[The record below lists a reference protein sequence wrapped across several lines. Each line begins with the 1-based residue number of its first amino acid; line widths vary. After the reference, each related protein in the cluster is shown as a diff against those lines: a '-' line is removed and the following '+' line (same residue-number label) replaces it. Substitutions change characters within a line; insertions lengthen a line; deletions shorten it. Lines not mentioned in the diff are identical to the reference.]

1 MFTLHRSRAA
11 LIVGVCVVLAA
22 CGGDSTAPK
31 APAITLDTLLNEVGS
46 AATYGA
52 AGLSL
57 GGGVASTAMLPKAG
71 SCPYNSSNKRFECP
85 PRTASGVTVTMYYQL
100 LDGSNNAVSS
110 FDAKTVAAIHTVS
123 DVSGTVAPP
132 AGSPTSAITLTG
144 HDDATISGLL
154 TATHTLSSTGTSAE
168 SFTLGGQAFSVA
180 TSQATNLQFPK
191 TGLKDQYPKGTMA
204 MDITAS
210 GAGMPAG
217 TSHVTMT
224 FNGTSTVTMSFTGGG
239 ITETCTLDLANA
251 SAVPSCK

>member
-1 MFTLHRSRAA
+1 M
-11 LIVGVCVVLAA
+11 
-22 CGGDSTAPK
+22 D
-31 APAITLDTLLNEVGS
+31 AIPNG
-46 AATYGA
+46 
-52 AGLSL
+52 
-57 GGGVASTAMLPKAG
+57 
-71 SCPYNSSNKRFECP
+71 SNKRFECP
-85 PRTASGVTVTMYYQL
+85 STTANGVTFTMYYQL

-123 DVSGTVAPP
+123 DVSGTIASP

-168 SFTLGGQAFSVA
+168 SFTLGGQPFNVA
-180 TSQATNLQFPK
+180 TSQTTNLQFPK
-191 TGLKDQYPKGTMA
+191 TGLKNQYPTGTMA

-224 FNGTSTVTMSFTGGG
+224 FNGTSTVTMSFSGGG
-239 ITETCTLDLANA
+239 FTQTCTLDLAKA
-251 SAVPSCK
+251 SAVPNCK